1 MDTEKLVDNTE
12 DPDPL
17 IQAADILEEEANQLA
32 LERPDGASH
41 RLGIAVAREIRRL
54 RDIAKA
60 LRERRKR
67 DLEIAVAGWPLAP
80 DNAPL
85 RFRVDRSGDK
95 PKDEAPESDLG
106 PVGYGG

>member
-1 MDTEKLVDNTE
+1 MDTEKLVDDT
-12 DPDPL
+12 DDLDPL

-32 LERPDGASH
+32 LERLNGAGH

-54 RDIAKA
+54 RDIATA

-67 DLEIAVAGWPLAP
+67 DLERAVAGWPLVP

-85 RFRVDRSGDK
+85 RFRVERSGDK